1 MSECK
6 LLLKQTEVIEEKI
19 LEIHQ
24 KQLKGQSSSQAENT
38 FLKVS
43 CQLDT
48 YGVDPHPVKVASL
61 CYQHRYLFNVLILTF
76 RITKGISCTW
86 V

>member
-1 MSECK
+1 MGDHDPEVHVGNYISDYK
-6 LLLKQTEVIEEKI
+6 LLLKQTEIIEDKI

-48 YGVDPHPVKVASL
+48 YGVDPHPVKVTNF
-61 CYQHRYLFNVLILTF
+61 YVLYIY
-76 RITKGISCTW
+76 
-86 V
+86 